1 MLPGNYVKHI
11 WLLVPS
17 GQAFAAQSQLQS
29 QLGMAVCIPS
39 TKLRNAEA
47 WMLPTMWAGY
57 SKPAQ
62 QQGKTFLAIFSIVY
76 KVNFCLQDRQL
87 SAFYNAHSW
96 YLHLLCGP
104 DYRSQSTEQSI
115 WHRGPDAKVIPRV
128 SQGVLLWTNPV
139 DWTALSSS
147 REVLEHF
154 FALAP
159 CIMKPPHDLW
169 GCSAKATKLKQV
181 GIAKL
186 KVCFRP

>member
-17 GQAFAAQSQLQS
+17 GQAFAAQSQLRS

-47 WMLPTMWAGY
+47 WILPTMWAGY
-57 SKPAQ
+57 SKAAR
-62 QQGKTFLAIFSIVY
+62 QQGKTFLAISSIVY

-87 SAFYNAHSW
+87 STFYNALRW

-104 DYRSQSTEQSI
+104 DYRSQSTKQSI
-115 WHRGPDAKVIPRV
+115 WHWGTIIERM

-139 DWTALSSS
+139 DWTSLSSS
-147 REVLEHF
+147 RAALERF
-154 FALAP
+154 FALVP
-159 CIMKPPHDLW
+159 CIRKPLHEL
-169 GCSAKATKLKQV
+169 
-181 GIAKL
+181 
-186 KVCFRP
+186 

>member
-96 YLHLLCGP
+96 YLQCSVGQTVGVRAQSRVFGTEDLMPRSYQECLRGFYFGLTLWIGQPWAAAEKCWNTSLL
-104 DYRSQSTEQSI
+104 
-115 WHRGPDAKVIPRV
+115 
-128 SQGVLLWTNPV
+128 
-139 DWTALSSS
+139 
-147 REVLEHF
+147 
-154 FALAP
+154 
-159 CIMKPPHDLW
+159 
-169 GCSAKATKLKQV
+169 
-181 GIAKL
+181 
-186 KVCFRP
+186 